1 MGEGAGYGGGIMS
14 CALDGIR
21 IANEVIKEDGEI

>member
-21 IANEVIKEDGEI
+21 IANKLIEKYE